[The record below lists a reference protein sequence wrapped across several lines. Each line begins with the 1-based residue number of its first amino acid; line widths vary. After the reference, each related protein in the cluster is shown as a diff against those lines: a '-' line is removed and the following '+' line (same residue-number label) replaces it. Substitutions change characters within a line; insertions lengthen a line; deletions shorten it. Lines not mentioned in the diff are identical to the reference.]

1 MFVRPGLVEV
11 ERLWIPHTP
20 PGGVVGDID
29 QVVAV
34 VVDIACMQGGQG
46 ERGEGREE
54 RGEREEEGERRE
66 ERERGRTLSSKNV
79 GKTNTPYVMVKAIC
93 VISMAFTHD
102 TSKERV

>member
-46 ERGEGREE
+46 ERGEGEREEEGRGREE
-54 RGEREEEGERRE
+54 RGEREEEGRGRE
-66 ERERGRTLSSKNV
+66 ERGEGERRGRTLSSKNV
-79 GKTNTPYVMVKAIC
+79 GKTNTP
-93 VISMAFTHD
+93 
-102 TSKERV
+102 

>member
-46 ERGEGREE
+46 ERGEGREGG
-54 RGEREEEGERRE
+54 RGERERGEGRGRE
-66 ERERGRTLSSKNV
+66 EREDSQ
-79 GKTNTPYVMVKAIC
+79 
-93 VISMAFTHD
+93 
-102 TSKERV
+102 

>member
-46 ERGEGREE
+46 ERGEGREGG
-54 RGEREEEGERRE
+54 RGERERGEGERE
-66 ERERGRTLSSKNV
+66 DSQ
-79 GKTNTPYVMVKAIC
+79 
-93 VISMAFTHD
+93 
-102 TSKERV
+102 